1 MLKHFVIFTFEDNF
15 FKEEHFNEYV
25 DAFSRIKE
33 EYPKIKEISIHKNCI
48 DRPANMDLM
57 IEMVLEDESVL
68 SEYLNSP
75 EHIRMGK
82 NIIPMW
88 LTESLLTIIYKN
100 SVHKVF
106 TM

>member
-15 FKEEHFNEYV
+15 FKEEH
-25 DAFSRIKE
+25 
-33 EYPKIKEISIHKNCI
+33 CI

-82 NIIPMW
+82 KYNPHVANRVSFDYYI
-88 LTESLLTIIYKN
+88 
-100 SVHKVF
+100 
-106 TM
+106 

>member
-1 MLKHFVIFTFEDNF
+1 
-15 FKEEHFNEYV
+15 
-25 DAFSRIKE
+25 
-33 EYPKIKEISIHKNCI
+33 
-48 DRPANMDLM
+48 MDLM

-82 NIIPMW
+82 KYNPHVANRV
-88 LTESLLTIIYKN
+88 SLTIIYKN

>member
-15 FKEEHFNEYV
+15 FKEEHFNEYDDRRV
-25 DAFSRIKE
+25 LFRT
-33 EYPKIKEISIHKNCI
+33 PCMKIKEISIHKNCI

-82 NIIPMW
+82 KYNPHVANRVSFDYYI
-88 LTESLLTIIYKN
+88 
-100 SVHKVF
+100 
-106 TM
+106 

>member
-25 DAFSRIKE
+25 DAFSRITE

-82 NIIPMW
+82 KYNPHVTNRVSFDYYI
-88 LTESLLTIIYKN
+88 
-100 SVHKVF
+100 
-106 TM
+106 

>member
-1 MLKHFVIFTFEDNF
+1 MLFPELKKSIQNQRNF
-15 FKEEHFNEYV
+15 N
-25 DAFSRIKE
+25 SQ
-33 EYPKIKEISIHKNCI
+33 NCI

-82 NIIPMW
+82 KYNPHVANRVSFDYYI
-88 LTESLLTIIYKN
+88 
-100 SVHKVF
+100 
-106 TM
+106 

>member
-1 MLKHFVIFTFEDNF
+1 
-15 FKEEHFNEYV
+15 
-25 DAFSRIKE
+25 
-33 EYPKIKEISIHKNCI
+33 
-48 DRPANMDLM
+48 MDLM

-88 LTESLLTIIYKN
+88 LTESLLTIIYEN

>member
-33 EYPKIKEISIHKNCI
+33 EYPKIEEISIHKNCI
-48 DRPANMDLM
+48 DCPANMDLM

-82 NIIPMW
+82 KYNPHVANRVSFDYYI
-88 LTESLLTIIYKN
+88 
-100 SVHKVF
+100 
-106 TM
+106 